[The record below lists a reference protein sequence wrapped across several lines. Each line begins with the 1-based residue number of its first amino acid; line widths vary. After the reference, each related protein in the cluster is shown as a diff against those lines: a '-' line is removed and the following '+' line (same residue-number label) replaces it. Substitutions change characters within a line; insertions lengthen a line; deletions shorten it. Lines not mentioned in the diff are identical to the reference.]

1 MPTVSV
7 CIPTY
12 NRAELLRIAIES
24 VLEQSY
30 QDWELIICDDG
41 SSEPTPTLMAQY
53 TADPRIQYLRHPQN
67 IGKSNNMRS
76 GFFAATGQYFLKF
89 DDDDRLTP
97 DFLSHTIAV
106 LESHPQVDFV
116 GTDHWIIGADNQR
129 HLDLTEENSRR
140 WGRATLPP
148 GIVKNLLV
156 TVFEKQS
163 FQVGAT
169 LFRTR
174 VLKEVDFMRP
184 GLTNCEDNDLFVR
197 LALAEKTAYYLPERL
212 MEYRRHPEQNTLGR
226 AVVYLRDKC
235 AYLEAFQFDSDK
247 LEAVRRSRLDETRLL
262 LGLRLIE
269 TGETQSGQDLLTQ
282 VPPSPKAAIGQVLS
296 YVPQSLR
303 PTCFNLLRQ
312 LRG

>member
-1 MPTVSV
+1 VPTVSI

-41 SSEPTPTLMAQY
+41 SSEPTPTLMAKY

-76 GFFAATGQYFLKF
+76 GFFAATGHYFIKF

-97 DFLSHTIAV
+97 EFLTQTVAV
-106 LESHPQVDFV
+106 LDAHPPVDFV
-116 GTDHWIIGADNQR
+116 GTDHWIIDANNHR
-129 HLDLTEENSRR
+129 HLDLTDENSRR

-148 GIVKNLLV
+148 GIVQNLLV

-169 LFRTR
+169 LFRTA

-197 LALAEKTAYYLPERL
+197 LALAGKTAYYLPERL
-212 MEYRRHPEQNTLGR
+212 MEYRRHPEQNTLAR

-235 AYLEAFQFDSDK
+235 AYLEAFQFESEK
-247 LEAVRRSRLDETRLL
+247 LETVRRSRLDETRLL
-262 LGLRLIE
+262 VGLRLVE
-269 TGETQSGQDLLTQ
+269 TGETQAGRDLLQQ
-282 VPPSPKAAIGQVLS
+282 VTPSSKAKLGQALS
-296 YVPQSLR
+296 YIPQPLR
-303 PTCFNLLRQ
+303 PACFNLLRQ